1 MENPLLATTIPFDAR
16 PGAAED
22 EYEFQGDIAAQ
33 SRLLTYHDR
42 FGHPLLPFVPSAPP
56 TELCWDTRYEVIKQL
71 GQGAQGVVYLA
82 RRKGVD
88 GYHSNVALKMFYRR
102 PNCSYDEYVAE
113 MQRVAQQT
121 LLISQIQHDNLI
133 AIQNFI
139 AFGETRVL
147 VMESV
152 DGLDVARLL
161 DLKLLQ
167 RLRSAMA
174 HQTWEHLND
183 VIVTAGDDHCRLKP
197 GIAVDILRGC
207 LAGLSSLH
215 SDGIVH
221 CDLKPANIMVKRT
234 GTKKIVDVDSS
245 CVISEGR
252 TQSRGTPY
260 YMAPEQMRNKPVR
273 LASDVAALGYVLIEM
288 LTGRR
293 IFRECLTIDQLLE
306 AKLSLPKRLGQVL
319 PAEVRRDGILY
330 ELVNK
335 MVAIEPNDRF
345 TDADEVDLDRMGA
358 ANFHRHLVKS
368 DLSTDYRRELAWWFE
383 QMNIGLGAV

>member
-1 MENPLLATTIPFDAR
+1 MENPLLATTVPFNANQSADQH
-16 PGAAED
+16 
-22 EYEFQGDIAAQ
+22 EFEFHGDLAPQ

-42 FGHPLLPFVPSAPP
+42 FGHPLLPFVPDAPP

-82 RRKGVD
+82 RREGVD

-102 PNCSYDEYVAE
+102 PNCTYEEYVAE
-113 MQRVAQQT
+113 MRHVAQQT

-133 AIQNFI
+133 SIQNFI
-139 AFGETRVL
+139 AMDDTRVL

-152 DGLDVARLL
+152 DGLDLARLL
-161 DLKLLQ
+161 ELKLLED
-167 RLRSAMA
+167 LRSSLDKK
-174 HQTWEHLND
+174 TWEHLSD
-183 VIVTAGDDHCRLKP
+183 VIVTPGEDHCRLKP

-215 SDGIVH
+215 HEKIVH
-221 CDLKPANIMVKRT
+221 CDLKPANIMVKRS

-245 CVISEGR
+245 CVISDGT

-273 LASDVAALGYVLIEM
+273 LASDVAALGYVLIEL
-288 LTGRR
+288 LTGRK
-293 IFRECLTIDQLLE
+293 IFRECHTFDQLLE
-306 AKLSLPKRLGQVL
+306 AKLALPKRLSHLL
-319 PAEVRRDGILY
+319 PAEVRRDEILY
-330 ELVNK
+330 DLVHK
-335 MVAIEPNDRF
+335 MVAIDPNDRF
-345 TDADEVDLDRMGA
+345 PNADAVDLDHKGA

-368 DLSTDYRRELAWWFE
+368 DLSTEYRRELAWWLE
-383 QMNIGLGAV
+383 LINNSSVAG